1 MTALSA
7 PPAPAGQAPSAATES
22 ATKRRRPVSRLGLI
36 GYAIVVIEIVVFAVA
51 SPGFLDPANL
61 ATILTQSAVYAI
73 AAFGLS
79 IVVVTGGEDV
89 VRGGIDLSIGAVL
102 GFSGALVAVLLQSE
116 LGLPLALLIGLG
128 ATALIGLVNGLVV
141 VAGIRPLLVTLAM
154 MSIVTSLTIVITNN
168 VKVPVADGGLVWLR
182 SGNVAGIPAA
192 VVVLLLV
199 FAVVAFATGRTSWGV
214 KNAAVGQNP
223 TAARVAGVNVN
234 RHIIGS
240 YVLAAVLA
248 GIAGVLMTSRLSAAL
263 PGIGEQSLIDILLA
277 TFLSIAFSRRLV
289 VTITGTLFSAVF
301 VAILTNGF
309 SQLGVPSQWIGIT
322 KGVLI
327 LLVLAVAAIRERSVR
342 R

>member
-7 PPAPAGQAPSAATES
+7 PPAAPSAAAES
-22 ATKRRRPVSRLGLI
+22 TTRRRPVSRLGLI

-79 IVVVTGGEDV
+79 VVVVTGGEDV

-102 GFSGALVAVLLQSE
+102 GFSGALVAVLLQAQ
-116 LGLPLALLIGLG
+116 LGLPLALLLGLG

-154 MSIVTSLTIVITNN
+154 MSIVTSLTIVITDN
-168 VKVPVADGGLVWLR
+168 VKVPVSDGGLVWLR
-182 SGNVAGIPAA
+182 SGHVLGLPAA
-192 VVVLLLV
+192 VVVLVIV
-199 FAVVAFATGRTSWGV
+199 FAIVAFATGRTSWGV
-214 KNAAVGQNP
+214 RNAAVGQNP
-223 TAARVAGVNVN
+223 TAARVAGISVN
-234 RHIIGS
+234 RHLVGS

-327 LLVLAVAAIRERSVR
+327 LLVLAVAAIRERSVKR
-342 R
+342 

>member
-7 PPAPAGQAPSAATES
+7 PPVAPDQAPSAAAES
-22 ATKRRRPVSRLGLI
+22 TTKRRRPVSRLGLI
-36 GYAIVVIEIVVFAVA
+36 GYAIVVIEVVVFAVA

-102 GFSGALVAVLLQSE
+102 GFSGALVAVLLQAE

-128 ATALIGLVNGLVV
+128 ATAVIGLVNGLVV

-168 VKVPVADGGLVWLR
+168 VKVPVSDSGLVWLR
-182 SGNVAGIPAA
+182 SGHVVGVPAA

-199 FAVVAFATGRTSWGV
+199 FAVAAFATGRTSWGV

-223 TAARVAGVNVN
+223 TAARVAGIDVN
-234 RHIIGS
+234 RHIVVS

-327 LLVLAVAAIRERSVR
+327 LLVLAVAAIRERSVKR
-342 R
+342 

>member
-7 PPAPAGQAPSAATES
+7 PPAAPSAAAES
-22 ATKRRRPVSRLGLI
+22 TTKRRPVSRLGLI

-79 IVVVTGGEDV
+79 VVVVTGGEDV

-102 GFSGALVAVLLQSE
+102 GFSGALVAVLLQAQ
-116 LGLPLALLIGLG
+116 LGLPLALLLGLG

-154 MSIVTSLTIVITNN
+154 MSIVTSLTIVITDN
-168 VKVPVADGGLVWLR
+168 VKVPVSDGGLVWLR
-182 SGNVAGIPAA
+182 SGHVLGVPAA
-192 VVVLLLV
+192 VVVLVIV
-199 FAVVAFATGRTSWGV
+199 FAIVAFATGRTSWGV
-214 KNAAVGQNP
+214 RNAAVGQNP
-223 TAARVAGVNVN
+223 TAARVAGISVN
-234 RHIIGS
+234 RHLVGS

-327 LLVLAVAAIRERSVR
+327 LLVLAVAAIRERSVKR
-342 R
+342 

>member
-7 PPAPAGQAPSAATES
+7 PPAAPSAAAES
-22 ATKRRRPVSRLGLI
+22 TTKRRPVSRLGLI

-79 IVVVTGGEDV
+79 VVVVTGGEDV

-102 GFSGALVAVLLQSE
+102 GFSGALVAVLLQAQ
-116 LGLPLALLIGLG
+116 LGLPLALLLGLG

-154 MSIVTSLTIVITNN
+154 MSIVTSLTIVITDN
-168 VKVPVADGGLVWLR
+168 VKVPVSDGGLVWLR
-182 SGNVAGIPAA
+182 SGHVLGVPAA
-192 VVVLLLV
+192 VVVLVIV
-199 FAVVAFATGRTSWGV
+199 FAIVVFATGRTSWGV
-214 KNAAVGQNP
+214 RNAAVGQNP
-223 TAARVAGVNVN
+223 TAARVAGISVN
-234 RHIIGS
+234 RHLVGS

-327 LLVLAVAAIRERSVR
+327 LLVLAVAAIRERSVKR
-342 R
+342 

>member
-7 PPAPAGQAPSAATES
+7 PPAAPSAAAES
-22 ATKRRRPVSRLGLI
+22 TTKRRPVSRLGLI

-61 ATILTQSAVYAI
+61 ATILTQSAVYAV

-79 IVVVTGGEDV
+79 VVVVTGGEDV

-102 GFSGALVAVLLQSE
+102 GFSGALVAVLLQAQ
-116 LGLPLALLIGLG
+116 LGLPLALLLGLG

-154 MSIVTSLTIVITNN
+154 MSIVTSLTIVITDN
-168 VKVPVADGGLVWLR
+168 VKVPVSDGGLVWLR
-182 SGNVAGIPAA
+182 SGHVLGVPAA
-192 VVVLLLV
+192 VVVLVIV
-199 FAVVAFATGRTSWGV
+199 FAIVAFATGRTSWGV
-214 KNAAVGQNP
+214 RNAAVGQNP
-223 TAARVAGVNVN
+223 TAARVAGISVNHHLV
-234 RHIIGS
+234 GS

-327 LLVLAVAAIRERSVR
+327 LLVLAVAAIRERSVKR
-342 R
+342 

>member
-7 PPAPAGQAPSAATES
+7 PPTAPSAAAES
-22 ATKRRRPVSRLGLI
+22 TTKRRPVSRLGLI
-36 GYAIVVIEIVVFAVA
+36 GYVIVVIEIVVFAVA

-79 IVVVTGGEDV
+79 VVVVTGGEDV

-102 GFSGALVAVLLQSE
+102 GFSGALVAVLLQAQ
-116 LGLPLALLIGLG
+116 LGLPLALLLGLG

-154 MSIVTSLTIVITNN
+154 MSIVTSLTIVITDN
-168 VKVPVADGGLVWLR
+168 VKVPVSDGGLVWLR
-182 SGNVAGIPAA
+182 SGHVLGVPAA
-192 VVVLLLV
+192 VVVLVIV
-199 FAVVAFATGRTSWGV
+199 FAIVAFATGRTSWGV
-214 KNAAVGQNP
+214 RNAAVGQNP
-223 TAARVAGVNVN
+223 TAARVAGISVN
-234 RHIIGS
+234 RHLVGS

-327 LLVLAVAAIRERSVR
+327 LLVLAVAAIRERSVKR
-342 R
+342 

>member
-1 MTALSA
+1 MTTLSA
-7 PPAPAGQAPSAATES
+7 PPAAPSAAAES
-22 ATKRRRPVSRLGLI
+22 TTKRRPVSRLGLI

-79 IVVVTGGEDV
+79 VVVVTGGEDV

-102 GFSGALVAVLLQSE
+102 GFSGALVAVLLQAQ
-116 LGLPLALLIGLG
+116 LGLPLALLLGLG

-154 MSIVTSLTIVITNN
+154 MSIVTSLTIVITDN
-168 VKVPVADGGLVWLR
+168 VKVPVSDGGLVWLR
-182 SGNVAGIPAA
+182 SGHVLGVPAA
-192 VVVLLLV
+192 VVVLVIV
-199 FAVVAFATGRTSWGV
+199 FAIVAFATGRTSWGV
-214 KNAAVGQNP
+214 RNAAVGQNP
-223 TAARVAGVNVN
+223 TAARVAGISVN
-234 RHIIGS
+234 RHLVGS

-327 LLVLAVAAIRERSVR
+327 LLVLAVAAIRERSVKR
-342 R
+342 

>member
-7 PPAPAGQAPSAATES
+7 PPAAPSAAAES
-22 ATKRRRPVSRLGLI
+22 TTKRRPVSRLGLI

-79 IVVVTGGEDV
+79 VVVVTGGEDV

-102 GFSGALVAVLLQSE
+102 GFSGALVAVLLQAQ
-116 LGLPLALLIGLG
+116 LGLPLALLLGLG

-154 MSIVTSLTIVITNN
+154 MSIVTSLTIVITDN
-168 VKVPVADGGLVWLR
+168 VKVPVSDGGLVWLR
-182 SGNVAGIPAA
+182 SGHVLGLPAA
-192 VVVLLLV
+192 VVVLVIV
-199 FAVVAFATGRTSWGV
+199 FAIVAFATGRTSWGV
-214 KNAAVGQNP
+214 RNAAVGQNP
-223 TAARVAGVNVN
+223 TAARVAGVSVN
-234 RHIIGS
+234 RHLVGS

-327 LLVLAVAAIRERSVR
+327 LLVLAVAAIRERSVKR
-342 R
+342 

>member
-7 PPAPAGQAPSAATES
+7 PPAAPSAAAES
-22 ATKRRRPVSRLGLI
+22 TTKRRPVSRLGLI

-79 IVVVTGGEDV
+79 VVVVTGGEDV

-102 GFSGALVAVLLQSE
+102 GFSGALVAVLLQAQ
-116 LGLPLALLIGLG
+116 LGLPLALLLGLG

-154 MSIVTSLTIVITNN
+154 MSIVTSLTIVITDN
-168 VKVPVADGGLVWLR
+168 VKVPVSDGGLVWLR
-182 SGNVAGIPAA
+182 SGHVLGLPAA
-192 VVVLLLV
+192 VVVLVIV
-199 FAVVAFATGRTSWGV
+199 FAIVAFATGRTSWGV
-214 KNAAVGQNP
+214 RNAAVGQNP
-223 TAARVAGVNVN
+223 TAARVAGISVN
-234 RHIIGS
+234 RHLVGS

-327 LLVLAVAAIRERSVR
+327 LLVLAVAAIRERSVKR
-342 R
+342 

>member
-1 MTALSA
+1 MSAITRPVGAEPTAAADSA
-7 PPAPAGQAPSAATES
+7 D
-22 ATKRRRPVSRLGLI
+22 RRRPVSRLGLI
-36 GYAIVVIEIVVFAVA
+36 GYGIVVLELLVFATA
-51 SPGFLDPANL
+51 SPTFLELSNL

-79 IVVVTGGEDV
+79 IVVITGGQDV

-102 GFSGALVAVLLQSE
+102 GFSGALVAVLLRAE
-116 LGLPLALLIGLG
+116 LGLPLALGVGLA

-154 MSIVTSLTIVITNN
+154 MSIVTSLTIVITSNL
-168 VKVPVADGGLVWLR
+168 KVPVDDPGVVWLR
-182 SGNVAGIPAA
+182 AGNVAGLPAA
-192 VVVLLLV
+192 VVVLLV
-199 FAVVAFATGRTSWGV
+199 VYAVVAFATGRTSWGAR
-214 KNAAVGQNP
+214 NSAVGQNP
-223 TAARVAGVNVN
+223 TAARVAGISVA
-234 RHIIGS
+234 RHVVVS

-248 GIAGVLMTSRLSAAL
+248 GIAGVLMASRLSAAL
-263 PGIGEQSLIDILLA
+263 PGVGEQSLIDILLA
-277 TFLSIAFSRRLV
+277 TFLSIAFSRRLA

-309 SQLGVPSQWIGIT
+309 SQLGVPSQWTGIT

-327 LLVLAVAAIRERSVR
+327 LLVLAVAAIRERSMR